1 MIKGLCGVSAALG
14 TAVERRGR
22 SAARRELDSSFG
34 SCRLHPDGDF
44 AIRLSC
50 FIEGRNHRARSLLCS
65 EKQEE
70 GISFMKNRMLRGIGF
85 IGLVC
90 LGGGVGCV
98 LERSATQQTSEGP
111 SAQVTVETAPE
122 TRPKS
127 LSDTLEGCLARI
139 PADSSEGARMVA
151 EQNCRESEELRQGV
165 IGTAVAKSGDR
176 VSAGTADDSLEACL
190 ARIPSDATE
199 GQRMLAGLTC
209 ERDQS
214 LRH

>member
-1 MIKGLCGVSAALG
+1 
-14 TAVERRGR
+14 
-22 SAARRELDSSFG
+22 
-34 SCRLHPDGDF
+34 
-44 AIRLSC
+44 
-50 FIEGRNHRARSLLCS
+50 
-65 EKQEE
+65 
-70 GISFMKNRMLRGIGF
+70 MKNRMLRGIGF